1 MGVSVSSANS
11 VLKVRYARDLT
22 RILMTD
28 PFIEPFIARIKRK
41 KGKMVAS
48 AVGQKFVIPIKL
60 RDQQSA
66 SYSFSASQGKTDGA
80 TTGNASKYT
89 AFEIPVVPGY
99 ATARVDGQAE
109 CVASGDTNAF
119 VDLMDEEI
127 QGALRQAQQEIAMAC
142 FKAGTGSRAR
152 ILAVNASPNYVDVAS
167 ADTTFFEVGM
177 SLVAAAADGTGSLRS
192 ATALVISGI
201 DPITGRMTLS
211 ASPVALSWSA
221 GSGGDYLYK
230 EGDFVADTSTK
241 IVGLGAWC
249 PVTVPSSGATF
260 MGVVRDSEWKLYG
273 LRHDASTSTDGLSA
287 IIDATAKVRH
297 FAKGKTT
304 AGYMN
309 PLDWGRLANSLED
322 SRRTTVKDDTYS
334 LSFSA
339 IEVSGMTGNFPI
351 FPDSNVPKGLVY
363 LVNEDD
369 LYFIHAGSDLVDL
382 IDTDGNTI
390 RAKGDADSFEARA
403 RSMANLACS
412 DPSQL
417 CVVYNWT

>member
-1 MGVSVSSANS
+1 MGVSVASANS

-28 PFIEPFIARIKRK
+28 PMIEPFMARIKRK
-41 KGKMVAS
+41 KGKMVGS
-48 AVGQKFVIPIKL
+48 AVGQSFVVPIKL

-66 SYSFSASQGKTDGA
+66 SFTFSASQGKTDGS
-80 TTGNASKYT
+80 TTGNGSKYMNWVV
-89 AFEIPVVPGY
+89 PVVPGY

-142 FKAGTGSRAR
+142 FKGGTGSRAR

-167 ADTTFFEVGM
+167 SDTAYFEVGM
-177 SLVAAAADGTGSLRS
+177 SIVAAAADGSGSLRS
-192 ATALVISGI
+192 ATALVIEGI

-230 EGDFVADTSTK
+230 EGDFSATVNTK
-241 IVGLGAWC
+241 IVGLGAWN
-249 PVTVPSSGATF
+249 PITVPSSGATF
-260 MGVVRDSEWKLYG
+260 MGFVRDTEWKLYG
-273 LRHDASTSTDGLSA
+273 LRHDAATSPDVLSA
-287 IIDATAKVRH
+287 IVAGTAKVRH

-304 AGYMN
+304 AGFMN
-309 PLDWGRLANSLED
+309 PLDWGNLANSLED

-339 IEVSGMTGNFPI
+339 IEVSGMTGNFPV
-351 FPDSNVPKGLVY
+351 FPDSNVPKGQCN
-363 LVNEDD
+363 LVNEDT
-369 LYFIHAGSDLVDL
+369 LSFIHAGSDLVDL

-390 RAKGDADSFEARA
+390 TRKSDADAFEARA
-403 RSMANLACS
+403 RSMANLVS
-412 DPSQL
+412 NDPSQL
-417 CVVYNWT
+417 CVVYGIT